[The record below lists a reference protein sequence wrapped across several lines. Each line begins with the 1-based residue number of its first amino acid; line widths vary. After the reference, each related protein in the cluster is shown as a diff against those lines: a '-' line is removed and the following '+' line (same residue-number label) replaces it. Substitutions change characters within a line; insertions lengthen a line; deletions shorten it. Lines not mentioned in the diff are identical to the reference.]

1 MSLKTS
7 KISGS
12 TAALLID
19 SKSNTSVNSLH
30 LSNIHSTDAV
40 LVDLYLTDT
49 SGTYYIFK
57 SLDMPVG
64 SALFLEGNEISF
76 GRDFFSLYI
85 KLNASDSAV
94 DVLIRN

>member
-1 MSLKTS
+1 MSLKVK

-12 TAALLID
+12 TATLLVD
-19 SKSNTSVNSLH
+19 STSTTSVNSLH

-49 SGTYYIFK
+49 DGTYYIFK

-64 SALFLEGNEISF
+64 SALFLEDKEISF
-76 GRDFFSLYI
+76 GKDFFSLYI

>member
-1 MSLKTS
+1 MGLKVK
-7 KISGS
+7 KISGATATLLVDS
-12 TAALLID
+12 T
-19 SKSNTSVNSLH
+19 STTSVDSLH

-57 SLDMPVG
+57 SLDMPFG
-64 SALFLEGNEISF
+64 SALFLEGKEISF

-85 KLNASDSAV
+85 KLNASDSSV

>member
-1 MSLKTS
+1 MGLKTS

-12 TAALLID
+12 TAVLLID
-19 SKSNTSVNSLH
+19 STSTTSVDSLH

-57 SLDMPVG
+57 SLDMPC
-64 SALFLEGNEISF
+64 
-76 GRDFFSLYI
+76 YI
-85 KLNASDSAV
+85 CL
-94 DVLIRN
+94 LIV

>member
-1 MSLKTS
+1 MGLTIK

-12 TAALLID
+12 AATLLVD
-19 SKSNTSVNSLH
+19 STSNTSVDSLH

-49 SGTYYIFK
+49 DGTYYIFK

-64 SALFLEGNEISF
+64 SALFLEGKEISF
-76 GRDFFSLYI
+76 GKDFFSLYI